1 MTGTIKKKGLFFFLF
16 LSSGIL
22 ILSFII
28 LPVFQMMISPSYEM
42 MKQTIMDKDV
52 LQSMWLSIYTAL
64 SASLIAFVFGT
75 PLAYLLAR
83 SDFRGKRLVESII
96 DLPIVIPHP
105 VVGIAILGVV
115 GKNHWFGQIL
125 GELGIKIMGSPAGII
140 TVLTFVGLPF
150 YINTVKEGFENIPPR
165 LENVSRSLGASMSGT
180 FFRVTFPLAKRSML
194 TGILMCTARAI
205 SEFGAVVVVA
215 YHPMIAPVMIYERY
229 EAYGLKYSQ
238 PISVW
243 LVFLCLTLFLA
254 LRIVTLNRKKEA

>member
-1 MTGTIKKKGLFFFLF
+1 MKKNKSLFFYLF

-22 ILSFII
+22 ILAFIV
-28 LPVFQMMISPSYEM
+28 LPLVQMIISPSYEM
-42 MKQTIMDKDV
+42 LKSTIMDRDV
-52 LQSMWLSIYTAL
+52 LRSMWLSIYTAL
-64 SASLIAFVFGT
+64 SASLIAFIFGT

-105 VVGIAILGVV
+105 VVGIAILSIV

-125 GELGIKIMGSPAGII
+125 ADLGIRIMGTPAGII

-150 YINTVKEGFENIPPR
+150 YINTVKDGFQDISPR
-165 LENVSRSLGASMSGT
+165 LENVSRSLGASMGGT
-180 FFRVTFPLAKRSML
+180 FFRVTFPLAKKSML
-194 TGILMCTARAI
+194 TGSLMCTARAI

-215 YHPMIAPVMIYERY
+215 YHPMIAPVMLYERF
-229 EAYGLKYSQ
+229 ESYGLKYSQ

-243 LVFLCLTLFLA
+243 LILICLSLFLA
-254 LRIVTLNRKKEA
+254 LRIVTLNKEVKA

>member
-1 MTGTIKKKGLFFFLF
+1 MKKNKSLFFYLF

-22 ILSFII
+22 ILAFIV
-28 LPVFQMMISPSYEM
+28 LPLLQMIISPSYEM
-42 MKQTIMDKDV
+42 MKFTIMDRDV
-52 LQSMWLSIYTAL
+52 LRSMWLSIYTAL
-64 SASLIAFVFGT
+64 SASLIAFIFGT

-105 VVGIAILGVV
+105 VVGIAILSIV
-115 GKNHWFGQIL
+115 GKNHWFGQVL
-125 GELGIKIMGSPAGII
+125 ADLGIRIMGTPAGII

-150 YINTVKEGFENIPPR
+150 YINTVKDGFQDISPR
-165 LENVSRSLGASMSGT
+165 LENVSRSLGASMAGT

-194 TGILMCTARAI
+194 TGSLMCTARAI

-215 YHPMIAPVMIYERY
+215 YHPMIAPVMLYERF
-229 EAYGLKYSQ
+229 ESYGLKYSQ

-243 LVFLCLTLFLA
+243 LILICLSLFLV
-254 LRIVTLNRKKEA
+254 LRIVTLDKGVKA

>member
-1 MTGTIKKKGLFFFLF
+1 MKGFIKKRGLFFFLF

-28 LPVFQMMISPSYEM
+28 LPLFQMMVAPSYEM
-42 MKQTIMDKDV
+42 MKETILDRDV
-52 LQSMWLSIYTAL
+52 LKSIWLSIYTAL
-64 SASLIAFVFGT
+64 SASLVAFIFGT

-83 SDFRGKRLVESII
+83 NDFRGKRLVESII

-115 GKNHWFGQIL
+115 GKNHWFGQML
-125 GELGIKIMGSPAGII
+125 GELGIRIMGSPAGII

-150 YINTVKEGFENIPPR
+150 YINAVKEGFENIPPR
-165 LENVSRSLGASMSGT
+165 LENVSRSLGASMSST
-180 FFRVTFPLAKRSML
+180 FFRITFPMARRSML

-215 YHPMIAPVMIYERY
+215 YHPMIAPVLLYERY

-238 PISVW
+238 PISVL
-243 LVFLCLTLFLA
+243 LVCICLSIFLA
-254 LRIVTLNRKKEA
+254 LRVITLNRKNEA